1 MNFVLFFLIG
11 FLVGGIPFGFLIGK
25 LKGVDI
31 RKVGSGNIGATNVA
45 RLCGKKAGGVAFLF
59 DVIKGFLPAFILT
72 RYSINYGI
80 TAGVGAVLGH
90 MFTPFLK
97 FRGGKG
103 VSTALGVFLGLA
115 PVPVLLCFGIWAIVL
130 LGFRYVS
137 VASMSAA
144 VCAPVLIYFMKR
156 PLPLFL
162 LGIAVACLILVR
174 HISNIKRLF
183 KGKEPKFNLH

>member
-11 FLVGGIPFGFLIGK
+11 FLAGGIPFGFLIGK

-31 RKVGSGNIGATNVA
+31 RKAGSGNIGAANVA

-59 DVIKGFLPAFILT
+59 DVVKGFLPAFIVA

-80 TAGVGAVLGH
+80 TTGVGAVLGH

-103 VSTALGVFLGLA
+103 VSTALGVFLGLV
-115 PVPVLLCFGIWAIVL
+115 PVPVLLCFGIWVVVL

-137 VASMSAA
+137 VASMTAA

-156 PLPLFL
+156 PFPLIL
-162 LGIAVACLILVR
+162 LAIAIACLILVR
-174 HISNIKRLF
+174 HISNIKRLL